1 MSYSVDTTRRFDK
14 ALKKCIK
21 RGLDMSKFKECVR
34 ILAETG
40 SLTAKYR
47 PHKLSGKFSRASE
60 CHIEPDWLL
69 IYKIENETLMLLL
82 LATVVIVIYFKREL
96 PFFISFKRKTL

>member
-21 RGLDMSKFKECVR
+21 RGLDMSEFKECIK
-34 ILAETG
+34 ILSENG
-40 SLTAKYR
+40 SLPVKYR
-47 PHKLSGKFSRASE
+47 PHKLSGKFNGAWE

-69 IYKIENETLMLLL
+69 VWKQNDTQLVLLL
-82 LATVVIVIYFKREL
+82 IDTGSHSDIFG
-96 PFFISFKRKTL
+96 

>member
-1 MSYSVDTTRRFDK
+1 MSCSIETTNKFDK

-34 ILAETG
+34 ILGETG
-40 SLTAKYR
+40 ALPNQYR
-47 PHKLSGKFSRASE
+47 PHKLSSKFNGAWE

-69 IYKIENETLMLLL
+69 VYEKFDDVLVLSMYRTGTHSDL
-82 LATVVIVIYFKREL
+82 F
-96 PFFISFKRKTL
+96 

>member
-1 MSYSVDTTRRFDK
+1 MSYSIDTTRRFDK

-40 SLTAKYR
+40 SLPAKYR
-47 PHKLSGKFSRASE
+47 PHKLSGKFSRAWE

-69 IYKIENETLMLLL
+69 VWEQNDTELILLL
-82 LATVVIVIYFKREL
+82 IDTGSHSDIFG
-96 PFFISFKRKTL
+96 